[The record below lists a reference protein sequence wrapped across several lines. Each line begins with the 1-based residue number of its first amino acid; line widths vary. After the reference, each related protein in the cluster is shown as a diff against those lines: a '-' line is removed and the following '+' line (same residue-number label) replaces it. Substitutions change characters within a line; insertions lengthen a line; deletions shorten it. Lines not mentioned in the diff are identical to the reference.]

1 MRWPPGARFGL
12 STNGTIV
19 SPVSLAYTM
28 LVVSQQEAKP
38 LRTSPGGDWARR
50 CQRVPVVSAR
60 TWHNVSPGP
69 TSFSF
74 GSDQA
79 FRRITGRLPSSCRR
93 TATRTNRAITV
104 QLPHTPRPLR
114 PAARPI
120 QFRRHQ
126 EHPPVQ
132 SIACAR
138 VSCPNWPAEASG
150 TPIVPVQGTPFAP
163 ARPLGPTRAVDWLRA
178 LPHSQ
183 LAAGDMAC
191 RARRPG
197 CPVMAG

>member
-1 MRWPPGARFGL
+1 
-12 STNGTIV
+12 
-19 SPVSLAYTM
+19 M

-79 FRRITGRLPSSCRR
+79 FRRITGRLRSSCWH
-93 TATRTNRAITV
+93 TANSDEPGHNHAAAHA
-104 QLPHTPRPLR
+104 LRPLT
-114 PAARPI
+114 PAARPR

-132 SIACAR
+132 QSHLR
-138 VSCPNWPAEASG
+138 VSCLNWPAEASG
-150 TPIVPVQGTPFAP
+150 TPIVPVQRTPFAP
-163 ARPLGPTRAVDWLRA
+163 ARPQGPTRAVDWLRA

-191 RARRPG
+191 RARGPG
-197 CPVMAG
+197 VR